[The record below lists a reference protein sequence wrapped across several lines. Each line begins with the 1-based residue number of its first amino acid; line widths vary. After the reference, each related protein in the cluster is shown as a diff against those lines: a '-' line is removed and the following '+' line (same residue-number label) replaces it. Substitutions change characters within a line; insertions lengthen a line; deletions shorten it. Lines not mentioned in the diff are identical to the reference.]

1 MFANEISNCLNLNA
15 KSVSKA
21 IASFCTAN
29 KVCIEAILCHYKEKN
44 QPVLI
49 EATSNQVNQFGGYTG
64 MKPEDYKKMVY
75 EIADRV
81 GFDKNLIMLGGDHLG
96 PLPWKS
102 NYESVA
108 MNNAKELVREF
119 VLAGYEKIHL
129 DTSIKLNGDE
139 GHLTD
144 EVIAKRGVELYK
156 TAIEAW
162 QENLKK
168 NKTAVKP
175 KFIIGSEVPPAGGSQ
190 DGSPVRVTS
199 ADDLINTI
207 KAYEAAFH
215 EAGIEDAFDS
225 IVAVVVQ
232 PGVEFGGFTVRQY
245 CREEA
250 RELCGVLKKYP
261 HLCFEGHSTD
271 FQWKENLRAMA
282 EDGVK
287 ILKVGPAITYA
298 YREALFK
305 LAWFEDQIVFDKAKR
320 SNFCETLDEV
330 MCEDPKNWEKYY
342 TGSTQ
347 ETLMQ
352 RKYSYLDRCRY
363 YLGNEKVKEAIV
375 RLKKNIDYY
384 GLNPGVIHLS
394 FRTQYDRLYAKGEV
408 CNSENLIKD
417 YISMQIEDYDF
428 ATKEHVI

>member
-1 MFANEISNCLNLNA
+1 MFANEISNCLNL
-15 KSVSKA
+15 KRKGVSKA

-29 KVCIEAILCHYKEKN
+29 KACIEAILCHYKGRK

-64 MKPEDYKKMVY
+64 MKPVDYKKMVY

-81 GFDKNLIMLGGDHLG
+81 GFDKSFIMLGGDHLG
-96 PLPWKS
+96 PLPWKGK
-102 NYESVA
+102 NESEA

-129 DTSIKLNGDE
+129 DTSIKLKSDE

-144 EVIAKRGVELYK
+144 KIIAKRGVELYK

-162 QENLKK
+162 HENLKT
-168 NKTAVKP
+168 NKEAIKP

-199 ADDLINTI
+199 AKDLINTI
-207 KAYEAAFH
+207 RAYEEAFSR
-215 EAGIEDAFDS
+215 EGITDAFDS
-225 IVAVVVQ
+225 VVAVVVQ
-232 PGVEFGGFTVRQY
+232 PGVEFGSFTVRQY

-250 RELCGVLKKYP
+250 TELCQVLEKYP

-271 FQWKENLRAMA
+271 FQWKENLRNMA

-305 LAWFEDQIVFDKAKR
+305 LAWFEDQIVFDKSKR
-320 SNFCETLDEV
+320 SNFCEVLDEV
-330 MCEDPKNWEKYY
+330 MCEEPKNWEKYY

-363 YLGNEKVKEAIV
+363 YFGDSRVQDAITC
-375 RLKKNIDYY
+375 LKKNVDYY

-394 FRTQYDRLYAKGEV
+394 FRTQYDRLYARGEI
-408 CNSENLIKD
+408 CNAENLIKD

-428 ATKEHVI
+428 ATQEHEI